1 MPKKETERVLNKL
14 LVQLF
19 GDILKIEEKS
29 LQEGEFSDIS
39 LTEIHIIEVIGVD
52 KGRTMSEVANDLSVT
67 VGTLT
72 IAINRLIKKEYVER
86 KRTEEDKRVVLIN
99 LTEKGKLAYEQHA
112 KFHDEMIKSAI
123 SGISIDEELVLISSL
138 DKITRFFE
146 EKYHLIKK

>member
-1 MPKKETERVLNKL
+1 MPRKETERILNRL

-29 LQEGEFSDIS
+29 LQEGDFADIS

-52 KGRTMSEVANDLSVT
+52 RGRTMSEVANDLSVT

-72 IAINRLIKKEYVER
+72 TAINRLIKKEYVER

-99 LTEKGKLAYEQHA
+99 LLEKGKLAYERHA

-123 SGISIDEELVLISSL
+123 YGMSIDEELVLISSL
-138 DKITRFFE
+138 DKITKFFE
-146 EKYHLIKK
+146 KKYHLIKK